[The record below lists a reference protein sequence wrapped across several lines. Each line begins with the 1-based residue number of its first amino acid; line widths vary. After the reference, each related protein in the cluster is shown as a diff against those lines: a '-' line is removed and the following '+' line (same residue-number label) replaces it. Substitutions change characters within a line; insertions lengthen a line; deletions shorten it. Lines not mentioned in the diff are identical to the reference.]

1 MADTNTEVFQL
12 AEKIGTLLKDHPA
25 VAKYKQAQEALQKDP
40 DAAQLMGNFN
50 RMLEALGRQE
60 QQGMSISDAQ
70 RMQLQ
75 TLQDQIVSHIKIK
88 ALNLAEVEFYDLLRK
103 VSQAYQKPIMESMP
117 GAAARAAAGRQQ
129 VQ

>member
-1 MADTNTEVFQL
+1 MAENNTEIFQL
-12 AEKIGTLLKDHPA
+12 AEKIGQLLKDHPT
-25 VAKYKQAQEALQKDP
+25 VTKYKQAQEALQKDP

-70 RMQLQ
+70 RLQLQ

-88 ALNLAEVEFYDLLRK
+88 SLNMAEMEFYDLLRK
-103 VSQAYQKPIMESMP
+103 ISQAYQRPLMEGMP
-117 GAAARAAAGRQQ
+117 GAKAAQGRQQ

>member
-1 MADTNTEVFQL
+1 MATDNTEIFQL
-12 AEKIGTLLKDHPA
+12 ADKIGQLLKDHPT
-25 VAKYKQAQEALQKDP
+25 VAKYKQAQEALQKDA

-50 RMLEALGRQE
+50 RMLEALARQE
-60 QQGMSISDAQ
+60 QQGMSVSDAQ

-88 ALNLAEVEFYDLLRK
+88 SLNMAEMEFYDLLRK
-103 VSQAYQKPIMESMP
+103 VSQAYQRPLMEGMP
-117 GAAARAAAGRQQ
+117 GAQRRQA